1 MRIGFGLP
9 VAGAWARTDA
19 VTGFAARA
27 EKLGYESLWT
37 FQRLLADPDEMEVVN
52 RSVLDPLISLTFAA
66 ASTDRIRL
74 GLGVV
79 HIPFLAPVLLAKQ
92 AATLD
97 VLSGGRVDI
106 GLGLGWSSL
115 EFTVMGADRKRRGPR
130 SEEYVHVLRALF
142 ADGTTEFS
150 GEFYDIPPCRMEPK
164 PLQRPSPPILLAGS
178 GTGTQERA
186 GRIADGWISSTG
198 HVDLGAIGG
207 YARTV
212 REAAERAGRDPAS
225 MRIAC
230 RGVVI
235 ADPERVPGGE
245 RPRLTGTYEQLR
257 EDTEWLAEQGVTDL
271 FYDVNWDER
280 IGSPDADPLEAWER
294 AERTLDALAPGSAAG

>member
-9 VAGAWARTDA
+9 VAGAWARTD
-19 VTGFAARA
+19 VVVGFAGRA
-27 EKLGYESLWT
+27 EKNGYDSLWT
-37 FQRLLADPDEMEVVN
+37 FQRLLAAPDEMEVVN
-52 RSVLDPLISLTFAA
+52 RSVLDPLISLAYVAA
-66 ASTDRIRL
+66 HTSRIRL

-97 VLSGGRVDI
+97 VLSEGRLDL

-115 EFTVMGADRKRRGPR
+115 EFTVMGAQRSRRGPR
-130 SEEYVHVLRALF
+130 SEEYIHALHALF
-142 ADGTTEFS
+142 ADGTTEFH
-150 GEFYDIPPCRMEPK
+150 GDFYEIPPCRMEPK
-164 PLQRPSPPILLAGS
+164 PVQRPGPPILLAGS

-198 HVDLGAIGG
+198 HVDLNLIGE
-207 YARTV
+207 YATTV
-212 REAAERAGRDPAS
+212 RNAAEEAGRDPAS
-225 MRIAC
+225 IRIAC

-235 ADPERVPGGE
+235 ADPDETPAGD
-245 RPRLTGTYEQLR
+245 RPRLTGTYEQIR

-280 IGSPDADPLEAWER
+280 IGSPDADPVEAAER
-294 AERTLDALAPGSAAG
+294 AEQTLDALAPGDSAS

>member
-9 VAGAWARTDA
+9 VSGAWARPDTVVD
-19 VTGFAARA
+19 FAGRA

-37 FQRLLADPDEMEVVN
+37 FQRLLADPNEMEVVN
-52 RSVLDPLISLTFAA
+52 RSVLDPFIALTFAG
-66 ASTDRIRL
+66 ASTARIRL

-79 HIPFLAPVLLAKQ
+79 HFPFLPPVLLAKQ

-97 VLSGGRVDI
+97 VLTGGRVEI

-115 EFTVMGADRKRRGPR
+115 EFTVMGADRSRRGPR
-130 SEEYVHVLRALF
+130 SEEYVHALRALF
-142 ADGTTEFS
+142 ADGTTEFA
-150 GEFYDIPPCRMEPK
+150 GDFYEIPPCRMEPK
-164 PLQRPSPPILLAGS
+164 PVQRPSPPILLAGS

-198 HVDLGAIGG
+198 HADLNVIGE

-212 REAAERAGRDPAS
+212 RETAEKAGRDPAS
-225 MRIAC
+225 IRIAC
-230 RGVVI
+230 RGVVV
-235 ADPERVPGGE
+235 ADPAETPAGE
-245 RPRLTGTYEQLR
+245 RPRLTGTYEQIR
-257 EDTEWLAEQGVTDL
+257 EDTEWLAAQGVTDL

-280 IGSPDADPLEAWER
+280 IGSPDADPVEARER
-294 AERTLDALAPGSAAG
+294 AERTLDALAPGDAAS